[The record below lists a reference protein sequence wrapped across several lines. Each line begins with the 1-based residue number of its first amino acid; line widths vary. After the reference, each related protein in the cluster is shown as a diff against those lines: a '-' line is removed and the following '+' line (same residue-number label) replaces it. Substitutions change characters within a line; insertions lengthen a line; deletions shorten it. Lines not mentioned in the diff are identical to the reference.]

1 MQQIRNSANSKAHCD
16 LHHGACAQKILSTF
30 CMQDISYFSQNLLN
44 ILFYSETVTNIF
56 SVYAIS
62 KIHFFLNYI
71 LYSGILELGNC
82 SDLPDLF
89 TNLADFSGNF
99 CGITA
104 LKTWRILSSLHIR
117 PYLWYP
123 LGTSELQLDNDLDK
137 KWPFIKKNL
146 LCHVSYLINL

>member
-1 MQQIRNSANSKAHCD
+1 MRAKNPIHILHAGYQLFFAESTQHFVLLRDCNKHIFGIRHLQNSFLKK
-16 LHHGACAQKILSTF
+16 LYTILW
-30 CMQDISYFSQNLLN
+30 YY
-44 ILFYSETVTNIF
+44 ILYSGIIYCTLVLYTVLW
-56 SVYAIS
+56 Y
-62 KIHFFLNYI
+62 YI

-117 PYLWYP
+117 PYL
-123 LGTSELQLDNDLDK
+123 
-137 KWPFIKKNL
+137 
-146 LCHVSYLINL
+146 